1 MQPTEKKKVFS
12 IFAIA
17 AVTIAILVAIAIPR
31 GWLTFDSFIAI
42 VGILGFLIPT
52 VYFVVM
58 YRSPKTNDVE
68 RSRIIAFIPLFLASV
83 MFWAIAEQG
92 STILAV
98 YADTRTN
105 LNILGYQISPA
116 FFQSFNPLFIIT
128 MAPVFAWLWV
138 KLGDRQP

>member
-1 MQPTEKKKVFS
+1 MT
-12 IFAIA
+12 
-17 AVTIAILVAIAIPR
+17 AILVAIAIPS

-52 VYFVVM
+52 IYFIVM
-58 YRSPKTNDVE
+58 YRSPKTTDVE
-68 RSRIIAFIPLFLASV
+68 QSRIIAFIPLFLASV

-105 LNILGYQISPA
+105 LDIFGYQISPA
-116 FFQSFNPLFIIT
+116 LFPII
-128 MAPVFAWLWV
+128 
-138 KLGDRQP
+138 